1 MKDFFST
8 AKFKIL
14 VALAVVLA
22 GMMAWAGAN
31 NRLTSAPQELLG
43 AAAVPFQ
50 KIGALLSEGVSGVV
64 TKYAEYDSI
73 VEENEQL
80 KQENY
85 DLRQQLVDYDKLK
98 AENEAFRDLNNIR
111 EQNPEFEY
119 ASAFVIGRDP
129 LDQFGG
135 FTVDAGTLDNVKK
148 GDVVVS
154 DKGYL
159 VGIVLEPGLTSSKVL
174 TILSPSLN
182 AAGVVSRTRDNG
194 ILTGDSAY
202 SGDGLTT
209 FTGLPRDTLATVGDE
224 IITTG
229 LGEVFPAD
237 ILVGTVQELVPE
249 ASGKTTVAV
258 VKPGEDILTL
268 KHVQIIINR
277 ERRLQKPGC
286 PASDARKEEMHH
298 GITAQTQ
305 PANHR
310 ALAAVCFAG
319 AAVRRR
325 PDHTG
330 LSRHRGGKAGV
341 SAAAV
346 PGGGRAGGG
355 VSGGLLWGR
364 GGPFVG
370 LYLWP
375 GGGPSGPEPAGAV
388 LCLGGAHPAVS
399 SHQPPELCPGGQ
411 PVRRAGAQRRFSV
424 L

>member
-1 MKDFFST
+1 MKNGFFEALCHAARRPCRLEAAVSERKFVNAFASVWRRGKRGSGQPAPPALCIYPKNRNTRKGGSAVKDFFST

-174 TILSPSLN
+174 TILS
-182 AAGVVSRTRDNG
+182 VVSRTRDNG

-268 KHVQIIINR
+268 QHDQIIINR
-277 ERRLQKPGC
+277 
-286 PASDARKEEMHH
+286 
-298 GITAQTQ
+298 
-305 PANHR
+305 
-310 ALAAVCFAG
+310 
-319 AAVRRR
+319 
-325 PDHTG
+325 
-330 LSRHRGGKAGV
+330 
-341 SAAAV
+341 
-346 PGGGRAGGG
+346 
-355 VSGGLLWGR
+355 
-364 GGPFVG
+364 
-370 LYLWP
+370 
-375 GGGPSGPEPAGAV
+375 
-388 LCLGGAHPAVS
+388 
-399 SHQPPELCPGGQ
+399 
-411 PVRRAGAQRRFSV
+411 
-424 L
+424 

>member
-1 MKDFFST
+1 MNNELFSRLKDL
-8 AKFKIL
+8 AQKENR
-14 VALAVVLA
+14 ARLAV
-22 GMMAWAGAN
+22 
-31 NRLTSAPQELLG
+31 LLG
-43 AAAVPFQ
+43 AAAMPFQ

-277 ERRLQKPGC
+277 
-286 PASDARKEEMHH
+286 
-298 GITAQTQ
+298 
-305 PANHR
+305 
-310 ALAAVCFAG
+310 
-319 AAVRRR
+319 
-325 PDHTG
+325 
-330 LSRHRGGKAGV
+330 
-341 SAAAV
+341 
-346 PGGGRAGGG
+346 
-355 VSGGLLWGR
+355 
-364 GGPFVG
+364 
-370 LYLWP
+370 
-375 GGGPSGPEPAGAV
+375 
-388 LCLGGAHPAVS
+388 
-399 SHQPPELCPGGQ
+399 
-411 PVRRAGAQRRFSV
+411 
-424 L
+424 

>member
-159 VGIVLEPGLTSSKVL
+159 VVENINNPQSIQVFDTEDRLLARYTVPEQVNGYEYEFAEAARCITEGKPEADSMPHADTIEVMELMDSLRKGWGIVYP
-174 TILSPSLN
+174 
-182 AAGVVSRTRDNG
+182 
-194 ILTGDSAY
+194 
-202 SGDGLTT
+202 
-209 FTGLPRDTLATVGDE
+209 
-224 IITTG
+224 
-229 LGEVFPAD
+229 
-237 ILVGTVQELVPE
+237 QE
-249 ASGKTTVAV
+249 
-258 VKPGEDILTL
+258 
-268 KHVQIIINR
+268 Q
-277 ERRLQKPGC
+277 
-286 PASDARKEEMHH
+286 
-298 GITAQTQ
+298 
-305 PANHR
+305 
-310 ALAAVCFAG
+310 
-319 AAVRRR
+319 
-325 PDHTG
+325 
-330 LSRHRGGKAGV
+330 
-341 SAAAV
+341 
-346 PGGGRAGGG
+346 
-355 VSGGLLWGR
+355 
-364 GGPFVG
+364 
-370 LYLWP
+370 
-375 GGGPSGPEPAGAV
+375 
-388 LCLGGAHPAVS
+388 
-399 SHQPPELCPGGQ
+399 
-411 PVRRAGAQRRFSV
+411 
-424 L
+424 

>member
-237 ILVGTVQELVPE
+237 ILVGTVQEVDVNSCKVL
-249 ASGKTTVAV
+249 TILH
-258 VKPGEDILTL
+258 PG
-268 KHVQIIINR
+268 
-277 ERRLQKPGC
+277 
-286 PASDARKEEMHH
+286 
-298 GITAQTQ
+298 
-305 PANHR
+305 
-310 ALAAVCFAG
+310 F
-319 AAVRRR
+319 
-325 PDHTG
+325 
-330 LSRHRGGKAGV
+330 

-346 PGGGRAGGG
+346 VSRTRDNGILCGDSAYADQGLCTMTNLSRDTLAIAGDQIITTGLGG
-355 VSGGLLWGR
+355 VYPSDVLVGTIRELVPESSGKSAVAVVQPGAEVRTLTHV
-364 GGPFVG
+364 FVITD
-370 LYLWP
+370 Y
-375 GGGPSGPEPAGAV
+375 
-388 LCLGGAHPAVS
+388 
-399 SHQPPELCPGGQ
+399 
-411 PVRRAGAQRRFSV
+411 
-424 L
+424 

>member
-1 MKDFFST
+1 MKKKEPGFVCFEKRLFLRHFPIRPAGLAAPEERESDRNFVNAVASVWRRCKRGRGQPAPPALCIYPKNRNTRKGGSAVKDFFST

-277 ERRLQKPGC
+277 
-286 PASDARKEEMHH
+286 
-298 GITAQTQ
+298 
-305 PANHR
+305 
-310 ALAAVCFAG
+310 
-319 AAVRRR
+319 
-325 PDHTG
+325 
-330 LSRHRGGKAGV
+330 
-341 SAAAV
+341 
-346 PGGGRAGGG
+346 
-355 VSGGLLWGR
+355 
-364 GGPFVG
+364 
-370 LYLWP
+370 
-375 GGGPSGPEPAGAV
+375 
-388 LCLGGAHPAVS
+388 
-399 SHQPPELCPGGQ
+399 
-411 PVRRAGAQRRFSV
+411 
-424 L
+424 

>member
-8 AKFKIL
+8 TKFKIL

-277 ERRLQKPGC
+277 
-286 PASDARKEEMHH
+286 
-298 GITAQTQ
+298 
-305 PANHR
+305 
-310 ALAAVCFAG
+310 
-319 AAVRRR
+319 
-325 PDHTG
+325 
-330 LSRHRGGKAGV
+330 
-341 SAAAV
+341 
-346 PGGGRAGGG
+346 
-355 VSGGLLWGR
+355 
-364 GGPFVG
+364 
-370 LYLWP
+370 
-375 GGGPSGPEPAGAV
+375 
-388 LCLGGAHPAVS
+388 
-399 SHQPPELCPGGQ
+399 
-411 PVRRAGAQRRFSV
+411 
-424 L
+424 

>member
-50 KIGALLSEGVSGVV
+50 KIGARLREGVSGVV

-148 GDVVVS
+148 GDVGVS
-154 DKGYL
+154 D
-159 VGIVLEPGLTSSKVL
+159 
-174 TILSPSLN
+174 
-182 AAGVVSRTRDNG
+182 
-194 ILTGDSAY
+194 TG
-202 SGDGLTT
+202 
-209 FTGLPRDTLATVGDE
+209 
-224 IITTG
+224 
-229 LGEVFPAD
+229 
-237 ILVGTVQELVPE
+237 
-249 ASGKTTVAV
+249 
-258 VKPGEDILTL
+258 
-268 KHVQIIINR
+268 
-277 ERRLQKPGC
+277 
-286 PASDARKEEMHH
+286 
-298 GITAQTQ
+298 
-305 PANHR
+305 
-310 ALAAVCFAG
+310 
-319 AAVRRR
+319 
-325 PDHTG
+325 
-330 LSRHRGGKAGV
+330 
-341 SAAAV
+341 
-346 PGGGRAGGG
+346 
-355 VSGGLLWGR
+355 
-364 GGPFVG
+364 
-370 LYLWP
+370 
-375 GGGPSGPEPAGAV
+375 
-388 LCLGGAHPAVS
+388 
-399 SHQPPELCPGGQ
+399 
-411 PVRRAGAQRRFSV
+411 
-424 L
+424 

>member
-1 MKDFFST
+1 M
-8 AKFKIL
+8 
-14 VALAVVLA
+14 
-22 GMMAWAGAN
+22 
-31 NRLTSAPQELLG
+31 
-43 AAAVPFQ
+43 
-50 KIGALLSEGVSGVV
+50 
-64 TKYAEYDSI
+64 
-73 VEENEQL
+73 EENEQL

-135 FTVDAGTLDNVKK
+135 FTVDVGTLNDVKK

-277 ERRLQKPGC
+277 
-286 PASDARKEEMHH
+286 
-298 GITAQTQ
+298 
-305 PANHR
+305 
-310 ALAAVCFAG
+310 
-319 AAVRRR
+319 
-325 PDHTG
+325 
-330 LSRHRGGKAGV
+330 
-341 SAAAV
+341 
-346 PGGGRAGGG
+346 
-355 VSGGLLWGR
+355 
-364 GGPFVG
+364 
-370 LYLWP
+370 
-375 GGGPSGPEPAGAV
+375 
-388 LCLGGAHPAVS
+388 
-399 SHQPPELCPGGQ
+399 
-411 PVRRAGAQRRFSV
+411 
-424 L
+424 

>member
-209 FTGLPRDTLATVGDE
+209 FTGLPRDRPGR
-224 IITTG
+224 G
-229 LGEVFPAD
+229 
-237 ILVGTVQELVPE
+237 VPGGH
-249 ASGKTTVAV
+249 SG
-258 VKPGEDILTL
+258 G
-268 KHVQIIINR
+268 
-277 ERRLQKPGC
+277 
-286 PASDARKEEMHH
+286 
-298 GITAQTQ
+298 
-305 PANHR
+305 HR
-310 ALAAVCFAG
+310 AGAG
-319 AAVRRR
+319 ARSQRQN
-325 PDHTG
+325 
-330 LSRHRGGKAGV
+330 HRGGGEARRGHSHPEARSDHHQPV
-341 SAAAV
+341 TAAAEAGP
-346 PGGGRAGGG
+346 PGFG
-355 VSGGLLWGR
+355 
-364 GGPFVG
+364 
-370 LYLWP
+370 
-375 GGGPSGPEPAGAV
+375 
-388 LCLGGAHPAVS
+388 CT
-399 SHQPPELCPGGQ
+399 
-411 PVRRAGAQRRFSV
+411 
-424 L
+424 